1 MARIRIL
8 VVGSQ
13 PVVREGLRA
22 LLGQRP
28 GCEVAGEAG
37 DGERALA
44 RYRTLRPDVVIVD
57 LGLAGAGAAAAAIAA
72 LRALDPEARVVAL
85 TAGGGDAEVRR
96 ALEAGAAG
104 VLLKEA
110 SGSEMAE
117 AVRRVHA
124 GRAYLAPELERE
136 LQQARHLPALTA
148 REVEVLGLLAEGLR
162 NQQIARSLRL
172 SPNTVKVHVNRILE
186 KLGAQD
192 RTEAVTRALRRGV
205 IVLR

>member
-8 VVGSQ
+8 VVGTQ

-28 GCEVAGEAG
+28 GCEVAGEAE
-37 DGERALA
+37 DGEGALA

-57 LGLAGAGAAAAAIAA
+57 LGLPGAGAAIAA
-72 LRALDPEARVVAL
+72 LRAFDPEARVVAL

-104 VLLKEA
+104 VLLKGA
-110 SGSEMAE
+110 SGSEIAE

-136 LQQARHLPALTA
+136 LHQARHLPALTA

-162 NQQIARSLRL
+162 NQQIARSLSL
-172 SPNTVKVHVNRILE
+172 SLNTVKIHVNRILD